1 MKYVPHAW
9 GVTIGGILLT
19 IRGLVT
25 GSLLVNIIGDVVA
38 VVGMVWLFYAWDKL
52 MIHVK
57 AEKRRERRVDKLEVA
72 CGNTDMIARAADQK
86 ADEARMAASRSRS
99 QIIKGKLNRNGQ
111 IYEFERKEA

>member
-9 GVTIGGILLT
+9 GVTIAGILLT

-25 GSLLVNIIGDVVA
+25 ESLLVNIIGDVVA
-38 VVGMVWLFYAWDKL
+38 VVGMIWLFYAWDKL

-57 AEKRRERRVDKLEVA
+57 AEKRRERRVDKLEAA
-72 CGNTDMIARAADQK
+72 CGNADLIARAADQK
-86 ADEARMAASRSRS
+86 ADEAKAAARSGG
-99 QIIKGKLNRNGQ
+99 QHTKGRLNLNGQ